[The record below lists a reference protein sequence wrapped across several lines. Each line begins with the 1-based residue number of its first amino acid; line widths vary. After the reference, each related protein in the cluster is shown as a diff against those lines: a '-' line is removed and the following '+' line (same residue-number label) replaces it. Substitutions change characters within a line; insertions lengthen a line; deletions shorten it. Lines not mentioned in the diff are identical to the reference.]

1 MAETQESP
9 VDNGTHDKAPHQE
22 HSRRSKWPYAWW
34 EIMDIRIGIIPL
46 PVYFVLVATI
56 AAFVLTGKL
65 PSEISVAIAVLALC
79 GFTCAELGKRL
90 PGLKKFGAAAI
101 AATFL
106 PSFLAYRHL
115 LPHKVLATVDT
126 FTHASNFMYLFIASI
141 IVGSVFSM
149 DRQILIRGFV
159 RIVVPL
165 GLAALVAAAA
175 GTVVGTALGLGW
187 QHTLLYIVLPMMAGG
202 VGEGAIPLSMGYAEI
217 FHLPQGQVFAQL
229 LPAIMISS
237 LSAILLAGLLNW
249 LGEKRPH
256 WTGRGVLECQPVQ
269 RLEREDNVP
278 THPDSGTIAA
288 AALTAITLY
297 LVGLL
302 CHRLFSLPA
311 PVAMLFFAVLVKVC
325 RLIPPSIQGGARVVY
340 EFFSTAV
347 TFPLLFAIGTAMTPW
362 SSLMSALTVPVIIT
376 IVCTVTTLVATGF
389 LVARFVNLHPIDT
402 AIVTA
407 CHSGQGGTGDVAI
420 LTASNRMSLMPF
432 AQIATRIGGAITV
445 TGTLLVLTRLH

>member
-1 MAETQESP
+1 MDDEVESP
-9 VDNGTHDKAPHQE
+9 AHYKAQ
-22 HSRRSKWPYAWW
+22 HSKRSDRPKWPYLWW
-34 EIMDIRIGIIPL
+34 VIMDIRVGIIPL
-46 PVYFVLVATI
+46 PVYLVLVATI
-56 AAFVLTGKL
+56 ATFIITGKL

-90 PGLKKFGAAAI
+90 PGLQKFGAAAI
-101 AATFL
+101 VATFL

-115 LPHKVLATVDT
+115 LPHKVLAMVDS

-149 DRQILIRGFV
+149 DRRILIRGFV

-165 GLAALVAAAA
+165 GVGALVAAS
-175 GTVVGTALGLGW
+175 VGTLTGTLLGLGW
-187 QHTLLYIVLPMMAGG
+187 QHTLLFIILPMMAGG

-217 FHLPQGQVFAQL
+217 FHLSQGQVFAQL

-237 LSAILLAGLLNW
+237 LTAILLAGLLNW
-249 LGEKRPH
+249 LGERRPH
-256 WTGRGVLECQPVQ
+256 WTGNGVLERQPAPL
-269 RLEREDNVP
+269 LESEDHVP
-278 THPDSGTIAA
+278 AHPDSATIAG

-311 PVAMLFFAVLVKVC
+311 PVAMLFIAVLVKVC
-325 RLIPPSIQGGARVVY
+325 RLISPSIQGGARVVY
-340 EFFSTAV
+340 QFFSTAV
-347 TFPLLFAIGTAMTPW
+347 TYPLLFAIGTAMTPW
-362 SSLMSALTVPVIIT
+362 SALMSALTIPVIIT
-376 IVCTVTTLVATGF
+376 IVCTVLTLVATGF
-389 LVARFVNLHPIDT
+389 IVGRAVNLHPIDT

-445 TGTLLVLTRLH
+445 TGTLIVLTRLH

>member
-1 MAETQESP
+1 MHNEAQHKVTNQKRDHRP
-9 VDNGTHDKAPHQE
+9 RWLHV
-22 HSRRSKWPYAWW
+22 WW
-34 EIMDIRIGIIPL
+34 KIMDVRVGIIPL
-46 PVYFVLVATI
+46 PVYVLLIATI
-56 AAFVLTGKL
+56 TTFVLTGKL

-79 GFTCAELGKRL
+79 GFTCAELGKRV
-90 PGLKKFGAAAI
+90 PGLKKFGTAAI
-101 AATFL
+101 VATFL
-106 PSFLAYRHL
+106 PSFLAYRHF
-115 LPHKVLATVDT
+115 LPEKVLATVDT

-149 DRQILIRGFV
+149 DRRTLMRGFI

-165 GLAALVAAAA
+165 GIGALAAAIT
-175 GTVVGTALGLGW
+175 GTLVGTLLGLGW

-202 VGEGAIPLSMGYAEI
+202 VGEGAIPLSMGYSEI

-237 LSAILLAGLLNW
+237 LTAILLAGLLNW

-256 WTGRGVLECQPVQ
+256 WTGNGVLERQPA
-269 RLEREDNVP
+269 RTLEPEDHVP
-278 THPDSGTIAA
+278 EHPDSGTIAA
-288 AALTAITLY
+288 AAITAITLY

-311 PVAMLFFAVLVKVC
+311 PVAMLFIAVLVKLC
-325 RLIPPSIQGGARVVY
+325 RLISPSIESGARVVY
-340 EFFSTAV
+340 QFFSTAV
-347 TFPLLFAIGTAMTPW
+347 TYPLLFAIGTAMTPW
-362 SSLMSALTVPVIIT
+362 SALMSALTVPVIVT
-376 IVCTVTTLVATGF
+376 IVCTVVTLVLTGF
-389 LVARFVNLHPIDT
+389 LVGRVVNLHPIDT
-402 AIVTA
+402 AIITA